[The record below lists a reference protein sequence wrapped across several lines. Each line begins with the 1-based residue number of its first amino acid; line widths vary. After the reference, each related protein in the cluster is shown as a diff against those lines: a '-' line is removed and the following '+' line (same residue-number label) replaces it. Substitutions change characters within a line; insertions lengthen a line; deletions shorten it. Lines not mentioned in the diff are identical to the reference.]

1 MSGARPSDADLSA
14 DPPGGLARFRPLL
27 RYPRAVTPWL
37 VLAAG
42 LSIVASMA
50 TALQPLP
57 LKLLVDHALGGE
69 PLPATVERLLLF
81 GAEPRPLTLVLAAA
95 VASFVVTVVVVAL
108 NGLLGLLWEYTGRQ
122 MVRDLRSDLFDRLQ
136 HRSPVSRREGAR
148 GDLLARLSTDTWAV
162 YTAVQTLVSAP
173 LQRLLTIGA
182 VGVTA
187 WILSPS
193 LTTLLLAVAVPLG
206 LLTQVIARRL
216 KQQTRRSRHA
226 ESRVVSY
233 VNRTIAAMPVVQA
246 FTGEERTNQTLA
258 GLTAEAVRATRVTT
272 VTSVAANSVSGLL
285 LTAAAAAVLI
295 VGGNQVMR
303 GQLSVGTLLV
313 VLTYV
318 RTLDREARALL
329 KAHGTLV
336 TAVVGLDRVLEVWG
350 EDTAIVEPA
359 SPVAFP
365 PVDPRGARVELRGV
379 TVGYEPGRPV
389 LHEVDLA
396 VQPGQTVALV
406 GPSGAGKTTLVS
418 LLPRFLDPWQGE
430 VRIDGVDLRQAR
442 LRDVRRRVALVR
454 QDPILLPASVA
465 DNIAYGRPDA
475 TREQIEAAAADA
487 GAAEFIDRLADGYD
501 TVLGEDGATLSGG
514 QRARLAI
521 ARAFLKDAPLL
532 ILDEPTAALDART
545 EALLVDAI
553 ARLTRDRTVLVIAHR
568 PTTIHRADIV
578 LTLDHGRIT
587 STDTHQPTGATP

>member
-1 MSGARPSDADLSA
+1 MTGGRGGRGGLWRQRWWARIAGYARPFW
-14 DPPGGLARFRPLL
+14 P
-27 RYPRAVTPWL
+27 
-37 VLAAG
+37 
-42 LSIVASMA
+42 
-50 TALQPLP
+50 
-57 LKLLVDHALGGE
+57 
-69 PLPATVERLLLF
+69 RLLL
-81 GAEPRPLTLVLAAA
+81 LLAA
-95 VASFVVTVVVVAL
+95 
-108 NGLLGLLWEYTGRQ
+108 Q
-122 MVRDLRSDLFDRLQ
+122 
-136 HRSPVSRREGAR
+136 
-148 GDLLARLSTDTWAV
+148 LA
-162 YTAVQTLVSAP
+162 
-173 LQRLLTIGA
+173 
-182 VGVTA
+182 
-187 WILSPS
+187 
-193 LTTLLLAVAVPLG
+193 
-206 LLTQVIARRL
+206 
-216 KQQTRRSRHA
+216 
-226 ESRVVSY
+226 
-233 VNRTIAAMPVVQA
+233 
-246 FTGEERTNQTLA
+246 LA
-258 GLTAEAVRATRVTT
+258 GLTALAPWPAKLIIDHVLTGEPLPEPWRWL
-272 VTSVAANSVSGLL
+272 GLL
-285 LTAAAAAVLI
+285 PGASSRT
-295 VGGNQVMR
+295 G
-303 GQLSVGTLLV
+303 LLV
-313 VLTYV
+313 VLAVATIVVFLLRQVVLAVQRVHQVATGRRMSYDLTQDALQQV
-318 RTLDREARALL
+318 QRQSLIGLQRHRRGDLLSRIVQDAGCVEQLVFGVGLAAAASLAELGVMGGVMLGLSPLLAVASLAVLAPLAWQVARFARPMTSWSAAEAAGEGTVVADAERVLSMLPDVQAFTAEEREADAFRRVVSHWWRSGVRLQQIMVRFEF
-329 KAHGTLV
+329 GITVV
-336 TAVVGLDRVLEVWG
+336 TAAGAAVVLGIGGLLVMRGRVSVGDLVVFTTYLAALQAPVTALVYLSATWAQARAGADRVLEVWG

-545 EALLVDAI
+545 VALLVDAI